1 MYSIGRL
8 RVVLMSV
15 SFSGGQILK
24 ALVSTEPL
32 PARRPTATC
41 CESVAHDFS
50 LVGIARTAIFLHHQK
65 SWLIDAGE
73 ASEVAFIGGINLT
86 AQAVGSPGHI
96 EGNRHDVYV
105 EVRGPAATDAHH
117 NFVQRWNE
125 TSDRELEGGRWGS
138 GAEGQLPFPASVSNP
153 QGGSV
158 VQIQRNV
165 DARHYSDGTASPGG
179 APYSI
184 AKGEHT
190 IFNQYLLAIDAARDA
205 IYIENQAIP
214 IPPGPDALEEPLNRG
229 GEGVL
234 VGPV

>member
-41 CESVAHDFS
+41 CESMAHDFS

-73 ASEVAFIGGINLT
+73 ASEVAFIGGINLP

-96 EGNRHDVYV
+96 EGNRH
-105 EVRGPAATDAHH
+105 EEPAA
-117 NFVQRWNE
+117 
-125 TSDRELEGGRWGS
+125 
-138 GAEGQLPFPASVSNP
+138 
-153 QGGSV
+153 
-158 VQIQRNV
+158 
-165 DARHYSDGTASPGG
+165 AR
-179 APYSI
+179 
-184 AKGEHT
+184 
-190 IFNQYLLAIDAARDA
+190 AARQRRV
-205 IYIENQAIP
+205 QAQVDDLLTP
-214 IPPGPDALEEPLNRG
+214 INPADIAYRYFLRWS
-229 GEGVL
+229 GVRSRSHQF
-234 VGPV
+234 VARDRKSGRSPRP